1 MYDGDALFTLSLGE
15 KEADLS
21 ALGAA
26 AAEVVAEAIARAVQK
41 AKTLA
46 GVPAA
51 KDVGKC

>member
-15 KEADLS
+15 KEADLT

-26 AAEVVAEAIARAVQK
+26 AAQVVAEAIVRTIRK

-51 KDVGKC
+51 KDVSK